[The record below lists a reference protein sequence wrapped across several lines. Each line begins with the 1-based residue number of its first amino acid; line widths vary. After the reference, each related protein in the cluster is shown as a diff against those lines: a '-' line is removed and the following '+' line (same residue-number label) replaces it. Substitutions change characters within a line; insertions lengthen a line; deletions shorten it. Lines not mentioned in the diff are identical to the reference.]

1 MKHPLHSLLL
11 LSLVAGAVAATGVA
25 ATSNPVEAGAAPAP
39 AAKPARTELL
49 IGMPAAQVR
58 ELIGAPRRVKTIKRE
73 GVAAEV
79 WFYSYRAPAG
89 IRQVV
94 TGTRDIPYVDPITGV
109 MRSIPEPIY
118 SQERLYLEETTE
130 LLIVDGTL
138 AASRRYRASDKSYN

>member
-1 MKHPLHSLLL
+1 MKHPLHSPLLL
-11 LSLVAGAVAATGVA
+11 GLVACFAAATGAVATPAVA
-25 ATSNPVEAGAAPAP
+25 AAGAAPAP

-58 ELIGAPRRVKTIKRE
+58 ELIGAPRRVKAIKRE

-89 IRQVV
+89 VRQVV
-94 TGTRDIPYVDPITGV
+94 TGTREIPYVDPITGV

-118 SQERLYLEETTE
+118 SQERVYLEETTE
-130 LLIVDGTL
+130 LLIVEGTL